1 MSEGMKEKEKK
12 KTELLV
18 GIKNLNSAAVME
30 ADPRVIRKQR
40 EEVSL
45 SSQALDSRSKVNG
58 PGKERTSLTGV
69 DGWCGGRGG
78 EWDYNKLTKAL

>member
-1 MSEGMKEKEKK
+1 MKEKEKK

-45 SSQALDSRSKVNG
+45 PSQALDSRSKVNG
-58 PGKERTSLTGV
+58 PGEERTSRTGG
-69 DGWCGGRGG
+69 DRWGGGRGWKW
-78 EWDYNKLTKAL
+78 E